1 MKNGEVV
8 TDDKSNAVKFSGF
21 FIYAASSLS
30 TEGNLALLD
39 DVDEIIDPV
48 KRAIKKFGHHP
59 SIIDIRKNV
68 SVTTKFSFS
77 EVDVSEMILEMNNLN
92 AKKSGTFMN
101 IPVKRLMDAVD
112 IVAQPLTDIWKFEV
126 VLGHKFSSQLKL
138 ADITPLN
145 KKLRDNIEGELQVSQ
160 PTISTFQVIRE
171 IVAKTNGCIYREVPF
186 TLPLWIINWCLLLV
200 LKY

>member
-1 MKNGEVV
+1 M
-8 TDDKSNAVKFSGF
+8 
-21 FIYAASSLS
+21 
-30 TEGNLALLD
+30 
-39 DVDEIIDPV
+39 

-77 EVDVSEMILEMNNLN
+77 EVDVSAIILEINNLN
-92 AKKSGTFMN
+92 VKKSGTFMN
-101 IPVKRLMDAVD
+101 IPMRRLLDDAD
-112 IVAQPLTDIWKFEV
+112 IGAQPLMNVLKFEV

-160 PTISTFQVIRE
+160 PTISTFQVIRA
-171 IVAKTNGCIYREVPF
+171 IDAKTNGCIYREVPF